1 MADVLDSAKTVRPDA
16 KIFRRAGL
24 TQREADRLANSEHA
38 RSETRSVW
46 KASLIG
52 LFFWG
57 LWKCLYKGFQPLWIL
72 ASLALSAWFAAQI
85 VIQSGGISALSDPE
99 LSLDRRVEL
108 AVAARI
114 PSDTD
119 GRTFWYARMDDALDG
134 DYRHRPDID
143 LFRVWAAMGPD
154 LIGRESLALE
164 SIAHQQNRNSLQ
176 TDAFTQP
183 VWDREAAL
191 NAAFQSRMGEGI
203 RRDLYPVQLI
213 FAPEAFQDRHDA
225 SLFAWA
231 IAHSRAN
238 EFFLG
243 QSRGQLELT
252 SLPGF
257 VRREQAGTRLYGGVR
272 HLIIQACAYHASL
285 TESPDDCQS
294 SIIPVY
300 PFSAVQFRL
309 SALEAGMVRLPI
321 PASAVQDSAEVLTM
335 AMAAG
340 RIHPDLSSEIEVWL
354 EDILPEDLIS
364 LELTRSGLRM
374 DMAFA
379 GPRRASQSLNSMIIP
394 AHSDSAVALAQFLES
409 VSNIR
414 RTTSPT
420 QTVRLLEGVKN
431 SDQMESL
438 QQLLSLFEERLPGLQ
453 LILGDEIYELLREE
467 PPNPHPED
475 RMIQGLYAGLISA
488 AMVLL
493 LSMIRLSTPVLVRR
507 ASRLKS
513 IDASLSRLFLGRKS

>member
-1 MADVLDSAKTVRPDA
+1 MADVLDSAKMVRPDA

-24 TQREADRLANSEHA
+24 TQREADRLASSEHA

-52 LFFWG
+52 LLFWG

-72 ASLALSAWFAAQI
+72 TSLALSGWFAAQI
-85 VIQSGGISALSDPE
+85 VIQSGGISAFSDPE

-108 AVAARI
+108 AVAAKI
-114 PSDTD
+114 PSDID
-119 GRTFWYARMDDALDG
+119 GRTFWYARMNDALDG

-143 LFRVWAAMGPD
+143 LFRIWAATGPD
-154 LIGRESLALE
+154 LIGRENLALE
-164 SIAHQQNRNSLQ
+164 SIAREQDRLPSQ
-176 TDAFTQP
+176 TDMLAQP
-183 VWDREAAL
+183 VWEREAAL
-191 NAAFQSRMGEGI
+191 NTAYQTRMDQGA
-203 RRDLYPVQLI
+203 RQDLNPAQLI
-213 FAPEAFQDRHDA
+213 FAPESFRDRHDA

-243 QSRGQLELT
+243 QTRGQLELT

-257 VRREQAGTRLYGGVR
+257 VRRGQAGTRLYGGVR
-272 HLIIQACAYHASL
+272 HLIIQACAYRATL

-294 SIIPVY
+294 SIIPVH
-300 PFSAVQFRL
+300 PFNAMQYRL
-309 SALEAGMVRLPI
+309 SALEAGMVNLPI
-321 PASAVQDSAEVLTM
+321 PTSAVQDGAEVLTM
-335 AMAAG
+335 ALATG
-340 RIHPDLSSEIEVWL
+340 RLHPDLSSEIEAWL
-354 EDILPEDLIS
+354 EDILPEDLIT
-364 LELTRSGLRM
+364 LELMRSGLRM
-374 DMAFA
+374 DLAYA
-379 GPRRASQSLNSMIIP
+379 GPRRASQSLTDRIIP
-394 AHSDSAVALAQFLES
+394 AHSESADALAQFLES

-414 RTTSPT
+414 RTTSPIRA
-420 QTVRLLEGVKN
+420 VRLLEGVK
-431 SDQMESL
+431 SGDQIESL

-453 LILGDEIYELLREE
+453 LILGDEIYNFLRED
-467 PPNPHPED
+467 PPNPRPEE
-475 RMIQGLYAGLISA
+475 RLFQGLYAGLISA

-513 IDASLSRLFLGRKS
+513 IDASLSRLFLGRKT